1 MIVALSGSL
10 SAGKT
15 SIAEYLVST
24 FNFKQVNLIERFAQE
39 TNPELQ
45 GIEQYKA
52 FYARKCVFTDDDAA
66 ENREKVIQLQM
77 KVFDEM
83 KHQWKQP
90 YVFYPYVL
98 NMDIEPL

>member
-45 GIEQYKA
+45 GIE
-52 FYARKCVFTDDDAA
+52 
-66 ENREKVIQLQM
+66 
-77 KVFDEM
+77 
-83 KHQWKQP
+83 
-90 YVFYPYVL
+90 
-98 NMDIEPL
+98 